1 MLTPRR
7 STGHEASY
15 IVTLPARVRNGIRSV
30 MIHEGFKIGI
40 WKAAVAVES
49 ANCTLQWSTK
59 PEMKSV
65 LVSSQ
70 SYLSKSMFDL
80 GGISR
85 ESATT

>member
-1 MLTPRR
+1 
-7 STGHEASY
+7 
-15 IVTLPARVRNGIRSV
+15 

-40 WKAAVAVES
+40 WKAAVAV
-49 ANCTLQWSTK
+49 LQWSTK